1 MTPPRSLVELSWTH
15 GEFQTSIPTAIAAIN
30 AISVS
35 NDMNRDETR
44 VLRLIQIAAAMPTS
58 SASRAPRDPWRNT
71 RPAVRTT
78 RKPRRAVLKRDV
90 WSNRMRTA
98 RRVTNIAS
106 TTEKSL

>member
-15 GEFQTSIPTAIAAIN
+15 GEFQASTPPAIAPISAIN
-30 AISVS
+30 VTS
-35 NDMNRDETR
+35 DMDRDETR
-44 VLRLIQIAAAMPTS
+44 IRRLIQTAAAMPIS

-71 RPAVRTT
+71 SPVVRTT
-78 RKPRRAVLKRDV
+78 RKPRRMVLKRDV

-98 RRVTNIAS
+98 RRLTNIAS